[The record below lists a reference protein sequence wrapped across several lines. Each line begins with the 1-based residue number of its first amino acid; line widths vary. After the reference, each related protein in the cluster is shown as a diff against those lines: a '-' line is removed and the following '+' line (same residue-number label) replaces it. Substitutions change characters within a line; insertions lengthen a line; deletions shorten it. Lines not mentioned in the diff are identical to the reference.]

1 MYGRLREALGGDHDA
16 EGAVAEIIRTIRYDG
31 DAGLRQLTRA
41 FDGCSIDSIEVPK
54 SDLDT
59 AWFRLDRSVRE
70 AMTVAADRIRRFHE
84 RSMPRSWF
92 DFDGDSTFGQVYRP
106 LDRVGMYAPGG
117 RAAYPSTVLMTA
129 VPARVAGVREVIVC
143 TPPGPDGRP
152 YDPTLAAARA
162 AEVDRVFR
170 IGGAQAIAAMAYGT
184 ESVPR
189 VDKVVGPGNVF
200 VALAKRQVFGAVG
213 IDQIAGPTETLLIAD
228 DGASPVALAADLL
241 AQAEHDPM
249 ASALLLTDNLGVAEA
264 TAREVERQLA
274 CLERRAIIAESL
286 AANGAAVVT
295 PNLDTAVELANEYAP
310 EHLCLNVRDA
320 WSWLPRIRNA
330 GGVFVGER
338 SIEAIGD
345 YTAGPSHVMP
355 TGGTARFAS
364 PLNVLDFLK
373 VTSVFDV
380 AATTFRDIAPAA
392 IALAEAE
399 KLSGHAAAVRL
410 RLDSEQH

>member
-1 MYGRLREALGGDHDA
+1 
-16 EGAVAEIIRTIRYDG
+16 
-31 DAGLRQLTRA
+31 
-41 FDGCSIDSIEVPK
+41 
-54 SDLDT
+54 
-59 AWFRLDRSVRE
+59 
-70 AMTVAADRIRRFHE
+70 
-84 RSMPRSWF
+84 
-92 DFDGDSTFGQVYRP
+92 
-106 LDRVGMYAPGG
+106 
-117 RAAYPSTVLMTA
+117 
-129 VPARVAGVREVIVC
+129 
-143 TPPGPDGRP
+143 
-152 YDPTLAAARA
+152 
-162 AEVDRVFR
+162 
-170 IGGAQAIAAMAYGT
+170 
-184 ESVPR
+184 
-189 VDKVVGPGNVF
+189 
-200 VALAKRQVFGAVG
+200 
-213 IDQIAGPTETLLIAD
+213 LIAD

-249 ASALLLTDNLGVAEA
+249 ASALLLTDSPGVAEA
-264 TAREVERQLA
+264 TAREVDRQLT

-410 RLDSEQH
+410 RLDSERY